1 MKIVFPTQ
9 VDQGLDSAVFG
20 HFGSAPCFVL
30 VDDTT
35 GAVESISNVER
46 CTFTDIASRWP
57 RWGAK
62 P

>member
-35 GAVESISNVER
+35 GAIESISNVER
-46 CTFTDIASRWP
+46 CTFTDIASR
-57 RWGAK
+57 
-62 P
+62 